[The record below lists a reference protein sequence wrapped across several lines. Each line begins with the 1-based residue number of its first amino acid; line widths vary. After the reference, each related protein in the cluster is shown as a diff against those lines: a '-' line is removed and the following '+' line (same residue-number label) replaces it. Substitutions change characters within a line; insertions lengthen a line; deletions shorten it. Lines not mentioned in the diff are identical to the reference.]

1 MSLLLER
8 CFEIIIIGFLFAII
22 IGIMAYGFINS
33 TVEQQQ
39 ITNNI
44 WEKVEQQNNLYNGG
58 N

>member
-8 CFEIIIIGFLFAII
+8 CFEIIVIGFLFAII
-22 IGIMAYGFINS
+22 IGIMVYGFINS

-39 ITNNI
+39 TTNNI
-44 WEKVEQQNNLYNGG
+44 WETVEQQNNLYNGG

>member
-8 CFEIIIIGFLFAII
+8 CFEIIVIGFLFAII
-22 IGIMAYGFINS
+22 IGIMVYGFINS

-39 ITNNI
+39 TTNNI
-44 WEKVEQQNNLYNGG
+44 WGTVEQQNNLYNGG

>member
-1 MSLLLER
+1 MRLLLER
-8 CFEIIIIGFLFAII
+8 GFEIIVIGFLFAII
-22 IGIMAYGFINS
+22 IGIMTYGFVNS

-44 WEKVEQQNNLYNGG
+44 WETVEQQNNLYNGG

>member
-8 CFEIIIIGFLFAII
+8 FFEIIVIGFLFAII
-22 IGIMAYGFINS
+22 IGIMTYGFVNS

-39 ITNNI
+39 TTNNI
-44 WEKVEQQNNLYNGG
+44 WETVEQQNNLYNGG

>member
-8 CFEIIIIGFLFAII
+8 CFEIIVIGFLFAII
-22 IGIMAYGFINS
+22 IGIMTYGFVNS

-44 WEKVEQQNNLYNGG
+44 WETVEQQNNLYNGG